1 MKTYTEEFKK
11 TIVELYENGNKN
23 KSELAREY
31 GTSEGNVRAWIKK
44 YGKIKTST
52 GEVTTNDEILKLQ
65 KENQE
70 IKIENEILKKALA
83 IFSRQQKW
91 IYVKFVSCYKVEPL
105 RNRYAKKYLL
115 LIMLFLYNSIYM
127 III

>member
-11 TIVELYENGNKN
+11 TIVELYEAGNKT

-52 GEVTTNDEILKLQ
+52 GETTTNDEILKM
-65 KENQE
+65 KKKMQE
-70 IKIENEILKKALA
+70 IETENEILKKALA
-83 IFSRQQKW
+83 IFSRQQK
-91 IYVKFVSCYKVEPL
+91 IK
-105 RNRYAKKYLL
+105 
-115 LIMLFLYNSIYM
+115 
-127 III
+127 

>member
-1 MKTYTEEFKK
+1 MSNIWKHIQRNLKK

-70 IKIENEILKKALA
+70 IKTENEILKKALA
-83 IFSRQQKW
+83 IFSRQQKIKW
-91 IYVKFVSCYKVEPL
+91 NL
-105 RNRYAKKYLL
+105 
-115 LIMLFLYNSIYM
+115 
-127 III
+127 

>member
-1 MKTYTEEFKK
+1 MKAYTEEFKK

-52 GEVTTNDEILKLQ
+52 GKVTNNDEIIKI
-65 KENQE
+65 KKKIQE
-70 IKIENEILKKALA
+70 IETENEILKKALA
-83 IFSRQQKW
+83 IFSRQQK
-91 IYVKFVSCYKVEPL
+91 IK
-105 RNRYAKKYLL
+105 
-115 LIMLFLYNSIYM
+115 
-127 III
+127 

>member
-44 YGKIKTST
+44 YGKIQTST
-52 GEVTTNDEILKLQ
+52 GEITTNDEMIKM
-65 KENQE
+65 KKKIQE
-70 IKIENEILKKALA
+70 IETENEILKKALA
-83 IFSRQQKW
+83 IFSRQQK
-91 IYVKFVSCYKVEPL
+91 IK
-105 RNRYAKKYLL
+105 
-115 LIMLFLYNSIYM
+115 
-127 III
+127 

>member
-44 YGKIKTST
+44 YGQITS
-52 GEVTTNDEILKLQ
+52 NDEILKLQ

-70 IKIENEILKKALA
+70 IKTENEILKKALA
-83 IFSRQQKW
+83 IFSRQQK
-91 IYVKFVSCYKVEPL
+91 IK
-105 RNRYAKKYLL
+105 
-115 LIMLFLYNSIYM
+115 
-127 III
+127 